1 MTDVIM
7 IPLSKLIECEDNVR
21 RSNRKGGIA
30 ELSASIHSHGLLQQL
45 LVREADKGKFAVI
58 AGGRRLRALRHL
70 AKAKLIDNKA
80 PVPCRVVSGDNGTEL
95 SLAENSNR
103 RDTPPADEI
112 VAFSML
118 AESGEGPEAIAARF
132 GVSPIYVA
140 RRLKL
145 ARVSPRLIEALRKDE
160 INLDQLAALA
170 FTDDHTAQEAA
181 FFDGPEWA
189 RTPERLKAQ
198 VTQAHV
204 PETDKLARFVGIGAY
219 QAEGGAI
226 VSDLFGATD
235 DDSTNWLA
243 DRDLLTRLAEA
254 KLTPIADEIR
264 GEGWAWVEIA
274 IDGVAWTQFPERV
287 RERRREL
294 SAEEAAEQERLYATL
309 DETEDEAEIEKIEAT
324 IDTLASSGWA
334 PDEVA
339 LAGAIITLTHDGA
352 PKIERGLVRAD
363 DVKALKALR
372 RKLAKPDDQDVEDN
386 GAGVAAP
393 APRLRIPAKLV
404 DELLAHKTL
413 ALRAELGVRPDLALR
428 LLVFTLACDAIEPPW
443 RKPSCLDVRVEDID
457 VSRSIVRCE
466 SRAIETCN
474 AELESWKSILPSDPE
489 ALWAFTHGDQETLL
503 KLLAILIAPG
513 IDLRTAPSSDQSSFR
528 IGDVMAAAI
537 ELDMSAWWSATPES
551 LFEHVRK
558 DVIVDAMIE
567 VKPTLDRAKLD
578 KMSKAELVSRAKR
591 IFKGSSWLPEPL
603 RTHSSPVATVTAIA
617 AE

>member
-1 MTDVIM
+1 MTDITM
-7 IPLSKLIECEDNVR
+7 IPLSKLIESEDNVR
-21 RSNRKGGIA
+21 RTNRKGGIA
-30 ELSASIHSHGLLQQL
+30 ELSASIHSHGLLTSL
-45 LVREADKGKFAVI
+45 VVREAAKAKFAVV

-70 AKAKLIDNKA
+70 ANAKLIERNA
-80 PVPCRVVSGDNGTEL
+80 PIPCRIMSGENATEL

-103 RDTPPADEI
+103 LDTPPADEI
-112 VAFSML
+112 LAFAKL
-118 AESGEGPEAIAARF
+118 ADDGFGPEAIAGRF
-132 GVSPIYVA
+132 GVSPMHVA

-170 FTDDHTAQEAA
+170 FTDGHTTQEAA

-204 PETDKLARFVGIGAY
+204 PETDKLARFVGIDAY
-219 QAEGGAI
+219 QAEGGAV
-226 VSDLFGATD
+226 VSDLFAETD
-235 DDSTNWLA
+235 DDSTIWLA
-243 DRDLLTRLAEA
+243 DRDLLVRLAEG
-254 KLTPIADEIR
+254 KLAAIAEEAR

-274 IDGVAWTQFPERV
+274 IDGVAWSQFPERV

-294 SAEEAAEQERLYATL
+294 SAEETAEQERLYVKL
-309 DETEDEAEIEKIEAT
+309 DETEDEAEIDKIEAA
-324 IDTLASSGWA
+324 IDALASSGWT

-339 LAGAIITLTHDGA
+339 LAGAIITLAHDGA
-352 PKIERGLVRAD
+352 PKVERGLVRAD

-372 RKLAKPDDQDVEDN
+372 RKLAKPDDDGVEDN
-386 GAGVAAP
+386 GASVAAA
-393 APRLRIPAKLV
+393 APRSRIPAKLV

-413 ALRAELGVRPDLALR
+413 ALRAELAAKPDLALR

-443 RKPSCLDVRVEDID
+443 RKSSCLNVGVEDID

-466 SRAIETCN
+466 SRAVDTYN
-474 AELESWKSILPSDPE
+474 AELECWKSMLPSDPE
-489 ALWAFTHGDQETLL
+489 ALWAFMHGDQQTLL
-503 KLLAILIAPG
+503 KLLAVLIAPG
-513 IDLRTAPSSDQSSFR
+513 IDLRTPPSSDQSSFR
-528 IGDVMAAAI
+528 IGDVMAAAMG
-537 ELDMSAWWSATPES
+537 LDMSAWWSATQES
-551 LFEHVRK
+551 FFEHVRK

-567 VKPTLDRAKLD
+567 VKPMLDRAKLD

-591 IFKGSSWLPEPL
+591 IFKGSAWLPEPL
-603 RTHSSPVATVTAIA
+603 RTHSLSPAIVEAIA